1 MAIEM
6 MNDTELSD
14 ALFDGLVNRVH
25 TERLNDP
32 AWEDPTTDLSH
43 AFSVKRKGHE
53 LSFRKG
59 DGRPLLRGE
68 MRWRTTEDNDRAEQ
82 FSVWRSIK
90 PNQLLLKLQVEV
102 GSTLDNVVENIVSTF
117 ASNSNSN

>member
-59 DGRPLLRGE
+59 GWASPFT
-68 MRWRTTEDNDRAEQ
+68 WRDEVAND
-82 FSVWRSIK
+82 
-90 PNQLLLKLQVEV
+90 
-102 GSTLDNVVENIVSTF
+102 
-117 ASNSNSN
+117 